1 MDTFQKHY
9 DYLTTLEK
17 VDEVDVKTCCEK
29 KENHQT
35 NEGVIK
41 CRVCLDI
48 ISNITNNPEWRYY
61 GSNDTKNSDPT
72 RCGMPVNDLLPE
84 SSVGSSVSFNSNTK
98 TMNQIRKYQQ
108 YNQMPYKERSLYKVF
123 CDIQTACKKAH
134 ISVKIQEE
142 AKSLYKIV
150 SSTKIS
156 RGTNRQ
162 GIIAAC
168 VYFACKEC
176 GVPRSSKEIA
186 EVFDLNVTV
195 MTKGVKKC
203 QETIS
208 MNKNNKKRLT
218 TKQSIKPHDFID
230 RFCNHLKI
238 EEKDVQKIKEIC
250 EIAIQNNIIIEN
262 TPPSITSGC
271 IYFYVSHNKIDI
283 SRKAISDIC
292 KISEVTINKCSKRL
306 EENLELFNKIIH
318 NSE

>member
-123 CDIQTACKKAH
+123 CDIQIACKKAH

-218 TKQSIKPHDFID
+218 TKKSIKPHDFID

-250 EIAIQNNIIIEN
+250 EIAIQHNIIIEN

-271 IYFYVSHNKIDI
+271 IYFYVSHHKIDI

-306 EENLELFNKIIH
+306 EENLKLFNKIIH